1 MSASPLAMPDP
12 HALLSPAAQA
22 DPYPLYHQLRAVAPV
37 YRSPIF
43 NGWMLTRYEDVKAF
57 LQDPRVVA
65 GGLDVDVRATLP
77 QALQD
82 KWTEIFQFLSL
93 WVVGLN
99 PPEHRRLRQLMN
111 ISFKPRLVEKLRERI
126 QEITDELI
134 DVVQATGQIEVIGDF
149 AYPLPAIVIGELL
162 GLPASGRPLLRT
174 WSQTIVTF
182 LGTGTQGDHAAI
194 EAMHQTLRDI
204 TDYLGEIIRARRNA
218 PQEDLLSGLIAAEEQ
233 GSVLNAEE
241 LVATCVMLLFAG
253 HETTMN
259 LIGNGLTAL
268 LQHPDQYAL
277 LAADSSLTSNAVE
290 ELLRYD
296 GPVQVIWR
304 KAAED
309 IAIGGE
315 QIRAGERI
323 IPCLGAA
330 NRDPAQFPEPDRLDI
345 RRANASSNITFGH
358 GIHYCLGAPLA
369 RLEAQIAFA
378 SLLRRLP
385 RLRLVDEAVVW
396 RGLLS
401 VRGVQTLL
409 LAFDKAHIDS
419 HTHQ

>member
-1 MSASPLAMPDP
+1 MSAPPLAMPDP

-22 DPYPLYHQLRAVAPV
+22 DPYPVYHQMRTAAPV

-43 NGWMLTRYEDVKAF
+43 NGWMLTRYEDVRAF
-57 LQDPRVVA
+57 LQDPRVAA
-65 GGLDVDVRATLP
+65 GSLDVDVFGTLP
-77 QALQD
+77 EDLRD
-82 KWTEIFQFLSL
+82 KWTEIFRFMSL
-93 WVVGLN
+93 WVIGLN
-99 PPEHRRLRQLMN
+99 PPEHRRLRQLLN
-111 ISFKPRLVEKLRERI
+111 VGFKPRLVEKLRERI
-126 QEITDELI
+126 QTITDELI
-134 DVVQATGQIEVIGDF
+134 DAVQPNGQIELIGDF

-182 LGTGTQGDHAAI
+182 LSTGTQGDRAAI

-204 TDYLGEIIRARRNA
+204 TSYLNEIIAARRAA
-218 PQEDLLSGLIAAEEQ
+218 PQDDLLSGLIAAEEQ

-241 LVATCVMLLFAG
+241 LVAACVMLLFAG

-259 LIGNGLTAL
+259 LIGNGLIAL
-268 LQHPDQYAL
+268 LHHPDQYEQ
-277 LAADSSLTSNAVE
+277 LAADPSLIPNAVE

-304 KAAED
+304 TAAED
-309 IAIGGE
+309 ITIDGQ

-345 RRANASSNITFGH
+345 RRANAGNNISFGH

-378 SLLRRLP
+378 TLLRRLP
-385 RLRLVDEAVVW
+385 GLRLLDEAVVW

-401 VRGVQTLL
+401 VRGVQALP
-409 LAFDKAHIDS
+409 LAFDKAR
-419 HTHQ
+419 THGDGQA